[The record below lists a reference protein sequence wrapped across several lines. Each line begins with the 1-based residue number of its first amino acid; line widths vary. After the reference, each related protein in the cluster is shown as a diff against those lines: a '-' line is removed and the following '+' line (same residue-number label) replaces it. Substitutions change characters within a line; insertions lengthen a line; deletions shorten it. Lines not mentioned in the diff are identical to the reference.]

1 MFEDTD
7 CKWYWHYTYQIQ
19 IHDVLG
25 DTRPK
30 HHESICNLG
39 HSKPIPSCLI
49 WSESHIICEKII
61 CGTWRLDSVTVMQ
74 YANYFRTVCWKQ
86 NRNKYANIPMKII
99 WYCIAVFAVSYW
111 PLFRWSLGNLFFARD
126 LSPEALHL
134 LVNQSPVTCSACL
147 VHPCLE
153 PSCETNVEMLVQ
165 KRRWWLRARLQYLQ
179 W

>member
-1 MFEDTD
+1 MLTANDIGITRIKFKFMMFWVILGQNIMNLSAMLAIQNQSPAV
-7 CKWYWHYTYQIQ
+7 WYDQNRIWFARRSF
-19 IHDVLG
+19 VEPG
-25 DTRPK
+25 D
-30 HHESICNLG
+30 
-39 HSKPIPSCLI
+39 
-49 WSESHIICEKII
+49 
-61 CGTWRLDSVTVMQ
+61 LDSVTVMQ

-99 WYCIAVFAVSYW
+99 WYCTAVFAVSYW